1 MTTAFQ
7 AIQGVVN
14 ACQALPN
21 LVTGGQPDLRHL
33 EALRNAG
40 VRVVL
45 DIRAPQE
52 PRAFAEPAATLA
64 LGMEYVVI
72 PVGTTPL
79 SDELMEKIL
88 TVLRDHSGDPVFFH
102 CASGNRVGGAL
113 IPFFIIDHGM
123 DEEDAIAM
131 ATRVGLRSRELL
143 SWGLDYARRHGSAG
157 AEQVGS
163 GA

>member
-33 EALRNAG
+33 EALSQSG

-52 PRAFAEPAATLA
+52 PRAFAEPAAIQA
-64 LGMEYVVI
+64 LGMEYVNI

-79 SDELMEKIL
+79 TDELMEQIL
-88 TVLRDHSGDPVFFH
+88 AVLRRHAADQVFFH

-113 IPFFIIDHGM
+113 IPLFMLDHGM
-123 DEEDAIAM
+123 EEEDAIAM
-131 ATRVGLRSRELL
+131 ATRIGLRSRELFA
-143 SWGLDYARRHGSAG
+143 WGLDYARRH
-157 AEQVGS
+157 QR
-163 GA
+163 